1 MSCSNWVTSGSHI
14 PALPVAAVGSVV
26 KDGVRRFLTGRPGM
40 PWLLVLVATLGMS
53 AVAADGPPSAAAIE
67 ESSLQQLLQIRRV
80 YVDRLTGGETA
91 AQMRDILLSSLETS
105 KLFVLTENPE
115 RADVTLKGAAEDLV
129 FTDVHTS
136 SDSVNAHTSLG
147 TGRTTRTTSGLNA
160 GFGIGESESDHS
172 SERRHEAVAAV
183 RLVNKDGDVI
193 WATTQE
199 SLGAK
204 FRGASTDV
212 AEKITNKLKDDF
224 ARARR
229 LAPSTVTKVPS
240 LGSAPQAISQLALK

>member
-1 MSCSNWVTSGSHI
+1 
-14 PALPVAAVGSVV
+14 L
-26 KDGVRRFLTGRPGM
+26 
-40 PWLLVLVATLGMS
+40 ATLGLS
-53 AVAADGPPSAAAIE
+53 AVTAQNPSSTIAIE
-67 ESSLQQLLQIRRV
+67 ESSLKQLLQIRRV

-105 KLFVLTENPE
+105 NLFVLTENPE
-115 RADVTLKGAAEDLV
+115 RADATLRGAAEDLV
-129 FTDVHTS
+129 FTDVHSS
-136 SDSVNAHTSLG
+136 SDSVNAHTNIG
-147 TGRTTRTTSGLNA
+147 TGRTTRTTNGLNA

-204 FRGASTDV
+204 FRGASRDV
-212 AEKITNKLKDDF
+212 AEKITTKLKDDF
-224 ARARR
+224 ARARK
-229 LAPSTVTKVPS
+229 LAPSTVTVVLP
-240 LGSAPQAISQLALK
+240 GASAPQPIGQLALK